1 MEILELF
8 AKAIAPQLLTRIF
21 DNIPQYAI
29 FIGFISIFLVKYF
42 LRWNKARVE
51 KIKAKELAD
60 EEKAK
65 IKEERSQA
73 TFKNTENLISK
84 VDIIEKAQKETA
96 EEIKVLRTE
105 TAEEIKVLRTETA
118 EEIKVLRTDYN
129 ALHTRVAVIETENRI
144 NSKQEGTIITM
155 LNRIFNSIEK
165 K

>member
-42 LRWNKARVE
+42 FKWNKARID
-51 KIKAKELAD
+51 KIKA
-60 EEKAK
+60 
-65 IKEERSQA
+65 KEERSQA
-73 TFKNTENLISK
+73 IFKNTENLVGK
-84 VDIIEKAQKETA
+84 VDTIEKVQKETA
-96 EEIKVLRTE
+96 KEIKALR
-105 TAEEIKVLRTETA
+105 AE
-118 EEIKVLRTDYN
+118 YN
-129 ALHTRVAVIETENRI
+129 ALDKRVIKIETRDEI

>member
-42 LRWNKARVE
+42 LRWNKARID
-51 KIKAKELAD
+51 KIKA
-60 EEKAK
+60 
-65 IKEERSQA
+65 KEERSQA
-73 TFKNTENLISK
+73 IFKNTENLVGK
-84 VDIIEKAQKETA
+84 VDTIEKVQKETA
-96 EEIKVLRTE
+96 KEIKALR
-105 TAEEIKVLRTETA
+105 AE
-118 EEIKVLRTDYN
+118 YN
-129 ALHTRVAVIETENRI
+129 ALDKRVIKIETRDEI